1 MLRHCRRLAVED
13 EPQQAGR
20 AASGEG
26 SKMVAT
32 HRSRPLTL
40 YRTMLNTFAI
50 LLLFQCLGEGIAFA
64 FHLPIPGPVIGM
76 LLLFAA
82 LAKSPRLMAIVEETG
97 SALLRHLSLLFVPAG
112 VGIMAAGASV
122 SGHWLA
128 VALALVGSTLLT
140 LAVTALV
147 MRAALAATRQDGP
160 DA

>member
-1 MLRHCRRLAVED
+1 MLLHCRRLTVED
-13 EPQQAGR
+13 EPQHTGR
-20 AASGEG
+20 AASGAG

-32 HRSRPLTL
+32 HGSCPLIL

-82 LAKSPRLMAIVEETG
+82 LARSPRLMAIVEETG

>member
-1 MLRHCRRLAVED
+1 MLHPA
-13 EPQQAGR
+13 
-20 AASGEG
+20 
-26 SKMVAT
+26 
-32 HRSRPLTL
+32 
-40 YRTMLNTFAI
+40 MLNTFAI
-50 LLLFQCLGEGIAFA
+50 LLLFQCLGEGLAFA

-82 LAKSPRLMAIVEETG
+82 LARSPRLMAIVEETG